1 MSNPLQKGS
10 SLVLWVETDTEV
22 ILGSD
27 AIGELKKTSERVGEE
42 ASQKLWE
49 EISAKPTVDVHLA
62 DLILPYV
69 ALAPGESVYLT
80 RTMSEHLETNIWL
93 AEEILKVKFKTEKT
107 DGLNDYDRQ
116 KNRTWK
122 SSRGFGKEVFEEILR
137 GLKNCQKKLLLEVG
151 VGSGRNVKP
160 VLERINLYL
169 VGLDLSKEMLR
180 TARTKLIP
188 HKQSFDLIL
197 GDAEHLPFVDET
209 LDAILCMSTMHYFTD
224 QERILGNFRQLLKRN
239 GVFIYGDLS
248 PQESDDEEFLE
259 TLERTISKAHARYY
273 KASEINW
280 LMEKN
285 GFHVNRTR
293 TIDYRKSYDA

>member
-1 MSNPLQKGS
+1 MS
-10 SLVLWVETDTEV
+10 DTNR
-22 ILGSD
+22 
-27 AIGELKKTSERVGEE
+27 KKLIQEYY
-42 ASQKLWE
+42 
-49 EISAKPTVDVHLA
+49 SARA
-62 DLILPYV
+62 
-69 ALAPGESVYLT
+69 
-80 RTMSEHLETNIWL
+80 
-93 AEEILKVKFKTEKT
+93 
-107 DGLNDYDRQ
+107 NDYDRQ
-116 KNRTWK
+116 KSRTWK

-180 TARTKLIP
+180 TARTKLMP
-188 HKQSFDLIL
+188 YKQSFDLIL
-197 GDAEHLPFVDET
+197 GDAEHLPLVDET
-209 LDAILCMSTMHYFTD
+209 LDAILGMSTMHYFTD
-224 QERILGNFRQLLKRN
+224 QERILGNFRQLLRKS

-248 PQESDDEEFLE
+248 LQESDDEEFLE

-293 TIDYRKSYDA
+293 TIDYRKSYDALIKDKGAYFGVGIDELQRLTQAATAKTKRQCNLTDTEMTLSYTVINATKEKIM

>member
-1 MSNPLQKGS
+1 MS
-10 SLVLWVETDTEV
+10 DTNR
-22 ILGSD
+22 
-27 AIGELKKTSERVGEE
+27 KKLIQEYY
-42 ASQKLWE
+42 
-49 EISAKPTVDVHLA
+49 SARA
-62 DLILPYV
+62 
-69 ALAPGESVYLT
+69 
-80 RTMSEHLETNIWL
+80 
-93 AEEILKVKFKTEKT
+93 
-107 DGLNDYDRQ
+107 NDYDRQ

-122 SSRGFGKEVFEEILR
+122 SSRGFGKEVFDEILR

-160 VLERINLYL
+160 VLEKINLYL

-197 GDAEHLPFVDET
+197 GDAEHLPLVDET
-209 LDAILCMSTMHYFTD
+209 LDAILCMSTMHYFTN
-224 QERILGNFRQLLKRN
+224 QERILGNFRQLLKKN

-293 TIDYRKSYDA
+293 TIDYRKSYDALIEDKGIYFGVGIDELQRLTHAATAKAKRQYNLTDTEMTLLYTVINATKEKIM

>member
-1 MSNPLQKGS
+1 MN
-10 SLVLWVETDTEV
+10 DTNR
-22 ILGSD
+22 
-27 AIGELKKTSERVGEE
+27 KKLIQEYY
-42 ASQKLWE
+42 
-49 EISAKPTVDVHLA
+49 SARA
-62 DLILPYV
+62 
-69 ALAPGESVYLT
+69 
-80 RTMSEHLETNIWL
+80 
-93 AEEILKVKFKTEKT
+93 
-107 DGLNDYDRQ
+107 NDYDRQ

-122 SSRGFGKEVFEEILR
+122 SSRGFGKEVFKEILR

-160 VLERINLYL
+160 VLENINLYL

-180 TARTKLIP
+180 TAKTKLNP

-197 GDAEHLPFVDET
+197 GDAEHLPLVDET
-209 LDAILCMSTMHYFTD
+209 LDAILCMSTMHYFTN
-224 QERILGNFRQLLKRN
+224 QERILGNFRQLLKKN

-293 TIDYRKSYDA
+293 TIDYRKSYDALIEDKGIYFGVGTDELQRLTHESTAKAKRQYDLTDTEMTLLYTVINATKEKIM

>member
-1 MSNPLQKGS
+1 MS
-10 SLVLWVETDTEV
+10 DT
-22 ILGSD
+22 SR
-27 AIGELKKTSERVGEE
+27 KKLIQEYY
-42 ASQKLWE
+42 
-49 EISAKPTVDVHLA
+49 SARA
-62 DLILPYV
+62 
-69 ALAPGESVYLT
+69 
-80 RTMSEHLETNIWL
+80 
-93 AEEILKVKFKTEKT
+93 
-107 DGLNDYDRQ
+107 NDYDRQ

-122 SSRGFGKEVFEEILR
+122 SSRGFGKEVFKEILR

-160 VLERINLYL
+160 VLESINLYL
-169 VGLDLSKEMLR
+169 VGLDLSKEMLK
-180 TARTKLIP
+180 TAGTKLMP

-197 GDAEHLPFVDET
+197 GDAEHLPLVDET
-209 LDAILCMSTMHYFTD
+209 FDAILCMSTMHYFTD
-224 QERILGNFRQLLKRN
+224 QERILGNFRQLLKKN

-259 TLERTISKAHARYY
+259 TLERTISKAHAIYY

-293 TIDYRKSYDA
+293 TIDYRKSYHALIEDKGIYFGVGIDELQRLTHAATAKAKRQYSLTDTEMTLSYTVINATKEKIM